1 MRLPGALV
9 FINVASQMIDI
20 DIYLTSVVTT
30 MKSGDFFPL
39 EKLVIR
45 ILNQCYP
52 PWSKG
57 AVLLLPVCLRIKG
70 DGI

>member
-9 FINVASQMIDI
+9 LINVASQMI
-20 DIYLTSVVTT
+20 IYLTSVVTT

-39 EKLVIR
+39 EKLAIR